1 MTNLK
6 NNQPTNQK
14 EVKETKQ
21 LSPLE
26 LMLLNAKNEVK
37 QKSSFGQTVSK
48 YNYKNIC
55 DLLGLN
61 YEYEAKNDFKI
72 VRRKFRNEIQK
83 FINRTLQ
90 NIALQSNEAEVKKC
104 LIQIN
109 ESAKLFC
116 NSYFGANYNFANI
129 REFKSDLKEQIY
141 FNDIKRINAFYE
153 VVKVENIYFKK

>member
-1 MTNLK
+1 MTTQK
-6 NNQPTNQK
+6 NSKNQVE

-37 QKSSFGQTVSK
+37 QKSNFGQTVSK

-55 DLLGLN
+55 NLLGVN

-90 NIALQSNEAEVKKC
+90 NIALQNNEAEVKEC
-104 LIQIN
+104 LIQVN

-116 NSYFGANYNFANI
+116 NSYFGANFNFANI
-129 REFKSDLKEQIY
+129 REFRNDLKEQIY